1 MKLCVEA
8 AALAHEIMKAAES
21 EDVADIGKFRQLD
34 PTLLE
39 AALHQHA
46 FQRWFRFNIC
56 SLQEDIILALVGLGV
71 DLNRH
76 ENQGY
81 APGGSYPLATAVLRG
96 DLQRATFLLK
106 QGADPNICLGLF
118 SVSSISENTAV
129 RIPMTELLIEYG
141 ADVNRELPTIPG
153 YTPLGRAMDSGHEDY
168 VEYLISKGAVLP
180 VIPEREV
187 IRLDLDTI
195 QTRLEDAC
203 EKCWLD
209 VREKFPEEKFC
220 LFGLETDS
228 DFVIVNPLFDS
239 EGAIDRD
246 SAARRPS
253 PYHFARVSLD
263 SDAEFYGQ
271 QHLSRLS
278 DELNSQYGQ
287 AEGFFARYRRIRRL
301 AKIFEGALSNLDKRG
316 LFGTGAERERI
327 ILLVSII
334 DADRGEW
341 NQMLKIAKR
350 LNPKKVFEE
359 FKKTLAL

>member
-1 MKLCVEA
+1 MKPEVEA
-8 AALAHEIMKAAES
+8 AALAHEIMKAAEVGNTA
-21 EDVADIGKFRQLD
+21 E
-34 PTLLE
+34 LLE
-39 AALHQHA
+39 LRRQQHSLLRVALHQHA
-46 FQRWFRFNIC
+46 FQMWFRFNIC
-56 SLQEDIILALVGLGV
+56 SLKEGIISELVELGV

-81 APGGSYPLATAVLRG
+81 APGGSHPLTTAILREN
-96 DLQRATFLLK
+96 LQRGKFLLEL
-106 QGADPNICLGLF
+106 GADPNICNGLF
-118 SVSSISENTAV
+118 AVCSIKDRSAV
-129 RIPMTELLIEYG
+129 RIPMAELLIEHG
-141 ADVNRELPTIPG
+141 ANVNRELPTIPG
-153 YTPLGRAMDSGHEDY
+153 YTPLGCAMDSGHQDL
-168 VEYLISKGAVLP
+168 VDFLISKGAMLP

-209 VREKFPEEKFC
+209 VRKKFPEEKFC
-220 LFGLETDS
+220 LFGLETDG

-278 DELNSQYGQ
+278 DELNSQYGRS
-287 AEGFFARYRRIRRL
+287 EGFFARYRRIRRL
-301 AKIFEGALSNLDKRG
+301 AKIFEVALSNLDKRG

-341 NQMLKIAKR
+341 NQMLKIVKR